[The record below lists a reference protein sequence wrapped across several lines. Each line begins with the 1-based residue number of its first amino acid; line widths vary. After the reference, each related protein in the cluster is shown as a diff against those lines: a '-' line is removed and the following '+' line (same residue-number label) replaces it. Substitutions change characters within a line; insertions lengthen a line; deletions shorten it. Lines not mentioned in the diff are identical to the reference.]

1 MNIDEYVLR
10 LEKNL
15 MTGSARWI
23 ADFTE
28 SFRNYQIG
36 ETVLDMMVR
45 GHMRGKGLFLSR
57 LFAYLSLP
65 NYQAA
70 CFVYTHE
77 LEESG
82 LRRLVKRLL
91 SYMKREGLEWA
102 WLVLPKEGAFSD
114 QLRTAVEKINIREI
128 GIALVDISSQEIV
141 TDQSYVGRRSR
152 DHVKCFR

>member
-1 MNIDEYVLR
+1 VIEEYLLR

-15 MTGSARWI
+15 MVGSARWI

-70 CFVYTHE
+70 CFVYTRE
-77 LEESG
+77 LEEST

-91 SYMKREGLEWA
+91 GYMKDEGLDWS
-102 WLVLPKEGAFSD
+102 WLVLAKEGAFSD
-114 QLRTAVEKINIREI
+114 QLRTAVEKINLREM

-141 TDQSYVGRRSR
+141 TDQSYVGRRLR

>member
-1 MNIDEYVLR
+1 MIEEYLLR

-15 MTGSARWI
+15 MVGSARWI

-77 LEESG
+77 LGESG
-82 LRRLVKRLL
+82 LRGLVKRLL
-91 SYMKREGLEWA
+91 GYMKDEGLEWA
-102 WLVLPKEGAFSD
+102 WLVLPKEGPFPIK
-114 QLRTAVEKINIREI
+114 LRLWVERMDIREL

-141 TDQSYVGRRSR
+141 TNPSYVGRRMR
-152 DHVKCFR
+152 DQVKCFR

>member
-1 MNIDEYVLR
+1 MIEEYLLR

-15 MTGSARWI
+15 MVGSARWV

-77 LEESG
+77 LGESG
-82 LRRLVKRLL
+82 LRGLVKRLL
-91 SYMKREGLEWA
+91 GYMKDEGLEWA

-114 QLRTAVEKINIREI
+114 RLRTAVEKINIREI

-141 TDQSYVGRRSR
+141 TDQSFVGRRLR